1 MSDGQPDNAHVG
13 RDRPEERQPEERQPA
28 EERAAERR
36 SSLVEHIAVALLA
49 ITAVLTAWSGFE
61 ASKWSGEMSIS
72 FSRASTQRIEAARE
86 ATTAE
91 AARAVDLQ
99 VFGIWLEATAG
110 DDDRLA
116 EFARER
122 FTDHFAPAFDEW
134 LATRPLRNPDAPRS
148 PFAMDSYV
156 PPGEVEA
163 AEADARADDYFADA
177 LADNR
182 RGDNYTLLTVLF
194 ALVLFFGALSNRFGS
209 PRKSWMI
216 LAGAGVLLL
225 VGVGFLVSFP
235 KIV

>member
-1 MSDGQPDNAHVG
+1 MTEEKRETAHGAV
-13 RDRPEERQPEERQPA
+13 
-28 EERAAERR
+28 
-36 SSLVEHIAVALLA
+36 VEHVAVALLA
-49 ITAVLTAWSGFE
+49 VTAVLTAWSGFE

-72 FSRASTQRIEAARE
+72 FSRASTQRIEASRE

-99 VFGIWLEATAG
+99 VFGIWLEATSENN
-110 DDDRLA
+110 RELE

-122 FTDHFAPAFDEW
+122 FTDHFAVAFEDW

-163 AEADARADDYFADA
+163 QEADARADDYFADA

-209 PRKSWMI
+209 ERKSWTI
-216 LAGAGVLLL
+216 LAGAGLLL
-225 VGVGFLVSFP
+225 VVGVSFLIAFP
-235 KIV
+235 KII

>member
-1 MSDGQPDNAHVG
+1 MAD
-13 RDRPEERQPEERQPA
+13 EK
-28 EERAAERR
+28 R
-36 SSLVEHIAVALLA
+36 SMVEHVAVALLA

-72 FSRASTQRIEAARE
+72 FSRASTQRIEASRE
-86 ATTAE
+86 ATRAE

-99 VFGIWLEATAG
+99 VFGIWLEATSENNRA
-110 DDDRLA
+110 LE
-116 EFARER
+116 EFARDR

-134 LATRPLRNPDAPRS
+134 LATRPLKNPDAPRS

-163 AEADARADDYFADA
+163 QEADARADDYFAAA
-177 LADNR
+177 LADNQ

-209 PRKSWMI
+209 ERKSWTI
-216 LAGAGVLLL
+216 LVGAGVLLL
-225 VGVGFLVSFP
+225 AGVGLLIAFP
-235 KIV
+235 KII

>member
-1 MSDGQPDNAHVG
+1 MMAD
-13 RDRPEERQPEERQPA
+13 EK
-28 EERAAERR
+28 R
-36 SSLVEHIAVALLA
+36 SMVEHVAVALLA

-72 FSRASTQRIEAARE
+72 FSRASTQRIEASRE
-86 ATTAE
+86 ATRAE

-99 VFGIWLEATAG
+99 VFGIWLEATSENNRA
-110 DDDRLA
+110 LE
-116 EFARER
+116 EFARDR

-134 LATRPLRNPDAPRS
+134 LATRPLKNPDAPRS

-163 AEADARADDYFADA
+163 QEADARADDYFAAA
-177 LADNR
+177 LADNQ

-209 PRKSWMI
+209 ERKSWTI
-216 LAGAGVLLL
+216 LVGAGVLLL
-225 VGVGFLVSFP
+225 AGVGLLIAFP
-235 KIV
+235 KII

>member
-1 MSDGQPDNAHVG
+1 MTD
-13 RDRPEERQPEERQPA
+13 DRR
-28 EERAAERR
+28 
-36 SSLVEHIAVALLA
+36 SLVEHVAVALLA

-61 ASKWSGEMSIS
+61 ASKWGGEMSIS
-72 FSRASTQRIEAARE
+72 FSRASTQRIEASRE

-99 VFGIWLEATAG
+99 VFGIWLEATSENN
-110 DDDRLA
+110 RELA
-116 EFARER
+116 VFARDR
-122 FTDHFAPAFDEW
+122 FTDHFAVAFEDW
-134 LATRPLRNPDAPRS
+134 LTTRPLRNPDAPRS

-163 AEADARADDYFADA
+163 QEADTRADDYFADA

-209 PRKSWMI
+209 ERKSWTI
-216 LAGAGVLLL
+216 LVGAGVLLL
-225 VGVGFLVSFP
+225 VGVGFLIAFP
-235 KIV
+235 KII

>member
-1 MSDGQPDNAHVG
+1 MAD
-13 RDRPEERQPEERQPA
+13 
-28 EERAAERR
+28 EERAAGSR
-36 SSLVEHIAVALLA
+36 SIVEHVAVALLA

-72 FSRASTQRIEAARE
+72 FSRASTQRIEASRE

-99 VFGIWLEATAG
+99 VFGIWLEATSERNG
-110 DDDRLA
+110 ELA

-122 FTDHFAPAFDEW
+122 FTDHFAVAFEDW
-134 LATRPLRNPDAPRS
+134 LATRPLRSPDAPRS

-156 PPGEVEA
+156 PPGRAEA
-163 AEADARADDYFADA
+163 QEADARADAYFADA
-177 LADNR
+177 LADNQ

-209 PRKSWMI
+209 ERKSWTI
-216 LAGAGVLLL
+216 LVGAGVLLV
-225 VGVGFLVSFP
+225 VGVAFLIAFP
-235 KIV
+235 KII

>member
-1 MSDGQPDNAHVG
+1 MHETGPDES
-13 RDRPEERQPEERQPA
+13 RPDERRSADEH
-28 EERAAERR
+28 AAERR
-36 SSLVEHIAVALLA
+36 SALVEHVAVALLA

-99 VFGIWLEATAG
+99 VFGIWLEATAENN
-110 DDDRLA
+110 RAL
-116 EFARER
+116 EQFSRER
-122 FTDHFAPAFDEW
+122 FTDHFEPAFEDW
-134 LATRPLRNPDAPRS
+134 LATRPLKNPDAPRS

-209 PRKSWMI
+209 RRKSWTI

-225 VGVGFLVSFP
+225 VGVGFLIAFP
-235 KIV
+235 KII

>member
-1 MSDGQPDNAHVG
+1 M
-13 RDRPEERQPEERQPA
+13 EEQ
-28 EERAAERR
+28 RAPGGPSA
-36 SSLVEHIAVALLA
+36 LLEHLAVALLA
-49 ITAVLTAWSGFE
+49 VTAVLTAWSGFE
-61 ASKWSGEMSIS
+61 ASKWGGEMSIS

-99 VFGIWLEATAG
+99 VFGIWLEATAE
-110 DDDRLA
+110 DNRPLA
-116 EFARER
+116 EFARAR

-148 PFAMDSYV
+148 PFALDSYV

-163 AEADARADDYFADA
+163 AAADARADDYFADA

-194 ALVLFFGALSNRFGS
+194 ALVLFFGALSNRFS
-209 PRKSWMI
+209 SERRSWTI

-225 VGVGFLVSFP
+225 VGVGFLLAFP
-235 KIV
+235 KII

>member
-1 MSDGQPDNAHVG
+1 MHEKGSDEKGPDPLSA
-13 RDRPEERQPEERQPA
+13 D
-28 EERAAERR
+28 ERAAERR
-36 SSLVEHIAVALLA
+36 SSLVEHVAVALLA

-99 VFGIWLEATAG
+99 VFGIWLEATAENN
-110 DDDRLA
+110 RPLE
-116 EFARER
+116 EFSRER
-122 FTDHFAPAFDEW
+122 FTDHFAPAFDDW
-134 LATRPLRNPDAPRS
+134 LATRPLKNPDAPRS

-163 AEADARADDYFADA
+163 AAADARADEYFADA

-209 PRKSWMI
+209 RRKSWTI
-216 LAGAGVLLL
+216 LVGAGALLL
-225 VGVGFLVSFP
+225 LGVGFLIAFP

>member
-1 MSDGQPDNAHVG
+1 M
-13 RDRPEERQPEERQPA
+13 PEETVETEPDQG
-28 EERAAERR
+28 RR
-36 SSLVEHIAVALLA
+36 PGRRWPLETVAVVLLA
-49 ITAVLTAWSGFE
+49 VTAVLTAWSGFE
-61 ASKWSGEMSIS
+61 SSKWSGEMSIA

-99 VFGIWLEATAG
+99 VFGIWLQATADG
-110 DDDRLA
+110 DETLA
-116 EFARER
+116 QFARER
-122 FTDHFAPAFDEW
+122 FTDHFTPAFDEW
-134 LATRPLRNPDAPRS
+134 LAARPLQDPGAPRS
-148 PFAMDSYV
+148 PFMLDSYV

-163 AEADARADDYFADA
+163 QQADDRADAYFGDA

-194 ALVLFFGALSNRFGS
+194 ALVLFFGALAGKFDSER
-209 PRKSWMI
+209 RSWAV

-225 VGVGFLVSFP
+225 VGIGFLAAFP

>member
-1 MSDGQPDNAHVG
+1 MDTTRPDDAPSADEHTAG
-13 RDRPEERQPEERQPA
+13 S
-28 EERAAERR
+28 R
-36 SSLVEHIAVALLA
+36 SPLVEHVAVALLA

-72 FSRASTQRIEAARE
+72 FSRASTQRIEASRE

-99 VFGIWLEATAG
+99 VFGIWLQATAQN
-110 DDDRLA
+110 DRALA

-134 LATRPLRNPDAPRS
+134 LATRPLKNPDAPRS

-156 PPGEVEA
+156 PPGRVEA
-163 AEADARADDYFADA
+163 AEADARADAYFADA
-177 LADNR
+177 LADNQ

-209 PRKSWMI
+209 ERKSWTI
-216 LAGAGVLLL
+216 LVGAGVLLL
-225 VGVGFLVSFP
+225 VGVGLLIFFP
-235 KIV
+235 KII

>member
-1 MSDGQPDNAHVG
+1 MHEQGPDGQPSDA
-13 RDRPEERQPEERQPA
+13 
-28 EERAAERR
+28 ERAAEVRAADRR

-72 FSRASTQRIEAARE
+72 FSRASTQRIEASRE

-99 VFGIWLEATAG
+99 VFGIWLEATSEG
-110 DDDRLA
+110 NRELA
-116 EFARER
+116 EFSRER
-122 FTDHFAPAFDEW
+122 FTDHFAVAFEDW
-134 LATRPLRNPDAPRS
+134 LATRPLKNPDAPRS

-156 PPGEVEA
+156 PPGRVEA

-177 LADNR
+177 LADNQ

-209 PRKSWMI
+209 HRKSWTI
-216 LAGAGVLLL
+216 LTGAGVLLV
-225 VGVGFLVSFP
+225 VGVGFLIAFP
-235 KIV
+235 KII